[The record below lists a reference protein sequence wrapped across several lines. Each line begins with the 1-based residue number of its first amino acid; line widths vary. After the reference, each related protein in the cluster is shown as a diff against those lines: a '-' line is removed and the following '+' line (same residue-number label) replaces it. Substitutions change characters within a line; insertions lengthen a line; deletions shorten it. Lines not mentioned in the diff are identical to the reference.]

1 MKKRILCMLLTG
13 AMVALAAG
21 CSSDTASTGDGN
33 DSSADASEDGKTY
46 AFVPPSMIS
55 PYYKSVLDGAQ
66 ATADEL
72 GVELVT
78 VAPESESDYA
88 AQVQIIEDQITQ
100 DVDGLIVCAINSDA
114 VISAIQ
120 KANEADIPVVMF
132 NTQTELEG
140 VDVSCYVKYDQYEA
154 GGKVADFMAE
164 NIGTELQVAIVEG
177 LPSDVSTQRMSGFV
191 DKCEAEYPD
200 IKVVANQAGDW
211 EREKGMNAAANMLQ
225 ANPDIDVIFT
235 LSDEM
240 GLGAVQAVKEAGSDA
255 KVCSFDGN
263 PNAVYSIQQGE
274 LFSTVYIGGTETG
287 EKCVTALN
295 DILGGTGT
303 DSTIMVETAVVYS
316 ENAADYPA
324 EAD

>member
-1 MKKRILCMLLTG
+1 MKKKVLCMLLAG
-13 AMVALAAG
+13 AMVVLAAG
-21 CSSDTASTGDGN
+21 CGNAETDGADKSSDT
-33 DSSADASEDGKTY
+33 SADENGKTY

-66 ATADEL
+66 ATAEEL
-72 GVELVT
+72 GIELVT

-100 DVDGLIVCAINSDA
+100 GVDGLIVCAINSDA
-114 VISAIQ
+114 VIAAIQ

-140 VDVSCYVKYDQYEA
+140 VDVACYVKYDQYEA

-164 NIGTELQVAIVEG
+164 NIGEDLQVAIVEG

-191 DKCEAEYPD
+191 DKCEADYPG
-200 IKVVANQAGDW
+200 IEVVANQAGDW

-240 GLGAVQAVKEAGSDA
+240 GLGAVQAVKEAGSEA

-274 LFSTVYIGGTETG
+274 LFSTVYIGGSETG

-295 DILGGTGT
+295 DILDGSGT